1 MPNYIEEATYDPL
14 EALSDVTATITTYR
28 SFTRLGVNSRDKS
41 WNSVS
46 REGLKHF
53 RWNLIHTP
61 ERQVRVVVQSIAH

>member
-1 MPNYIEEATYDPL
+1 MILGKPCQMLPP
-14 EALSDVTATITTYR
+14 TITTYR

-41 WNSVS
+41 WNSV
-46 REGLKHF
+46 RLNFIEGLKHF